1 MKDITQFINR
11 ELKPRLYAYIP
22 QIFPELHF
30 TRKGSKYISSL
41 HADGTEGSGKKEDRS
56 VITEKHPTKVFD
68 NTRQEATD
76 VITLFM
82 QLNHLTEV
90 WEAVNRL
97 CSIVGIA
104 APEATPE
111 AKERYQKEEKKRT
124 AFEASAARQKAA
136 LFTREGS
143 AALSYLHSR
152 GWKDAEIKEAELGY
166 ISEAEAQQLNKESSS
181 IYSRGESGAFYA
193 QSGIGSFYTLS
204 IPLRSGSLLYGFKVR
219 TTQKDIPSGK
229 DKYTYL
235 FGTEKKSN
243 LFNLTGIQQ
252 ADGAITVVEGEL
264 DALHAQTRGVNG
276 IVATGGGKLT
286 EELLTAATAR
296 GIKRITL
303 LFDKDQRGASFVR
316 GSIDIAHKQRISVL
330 VATLPEGESLSDGT
344 PIHDIDEY
352 LQKHSP
358 EELQALIDSAI
369 SGSRYLLN
377 ELCDNFYQT
386 HGDGNITDIEE
397 LELRHKVIALANHT
411 PNEVERDMVINTY
424 CASVNIDG
432 REAFSASA
440 LRAVADEERA
450 AQDAVIKRQETGKAL
465 NEAEALYKSGNVQ
478 AALQKMGEAAKELSQ
493 IDAQAKY
500 SGLLALP
507 TPESEARE
515 EAEARARGKAD
526 IEAPYYFELG
536 NEIEPLTLPSGGLTI
551 VGALTSHGKSTF
563 LRSLALHVAQNGSTG
578 DTLYFTME
586 EEERIVKFEFTNT
599 FIGQRLSFNNLR
611 SIKTYENTGENFF
624 KDSNLQTYQ
633 RGKERF
639 REQLLYTGRLR
650 VKYSEYYSQDLI
662 EAIRYYN
669 KQRPVKCV
677 FVDYIQKLYEKGS
690 RKERREELASIA
702 RTFEQ
707 LAIELQIPIVF
718 AAQLNRDTKSP
729 VTMCAQNIGESTNI
743 EQSAAKVVFL
753 WNSVEK
759 AREDS
764 KELKQWQDATGLTLG
779 EGGALYARLA
789 KNRGGIRE
797 AEAVLNFDGNTG
809 AITQRK
815 PTLQKVEEWKAKL
828 SQRNAPEAQQS
839 DLPFESGNEMTA
851 DAF

>member
-111 AKERYQKEEKKRT
+111 AKDRYQKEERKRT
-124 AFEASAARQKAA
+124 ALEASAARQKAA
-136 LFTREGS
+136 LFATEGS

-152 GWKDAEIKEAELGY
+152 GWTDAEIKEAELGY
-166 ISEAEAQQLNKESSS
+166 ISEAEAQQLNRESSS
-181 IYSRGESGAFYA
+181 IYSRGEDGAFYA

-219 TTQKDIPSGK
+219 TTQKDIPSGN

-264 DALHAQTRGVNG
+264 DALHAQTRGVKG

-286 EELLTAATAR
+286 EELLSAATAR

-358 EELQALIDSAI
+358 EELQALIDGAI

-432 REAFSASA
+432 REAFSAAA

-450 AQDAVIKRQETGKAL
+450 AQDAVSQKQETGKAL
-465 NEAEALYKSGNVQ
+465 NEAAALYQSGNVQ
-478 AALQKMGEAAKELSQ
+478 AALQKMGEAATELQ
-493 IDAQAKY
+493 RIDSRAKY
-500 SGLLALP
+500 SKLLATPTEEALLQRLHNKQGELP
-507 TPESEARE
+507 TLYELSN
-515 EAEARARGKAD
+515 GKD
-526 IEAPYYFELG
+526 TERF
-536 NEIEPLTLPSGGLTI
+536 TLPC
-551 VGALTSHGKSTF
+551 GAITFVCAPTSHGKST
-563 LRSLALHVAQNGSTG
+563 LLQNLALQVAQIPGG
-578 DTLYFTME
+578 GAVLYFTFE
-586 EEERIVKFEFTNT
+586 EDGDSVTVQMANKYMALQLCNNYDSKR
-599 FIGQRLSFNNLR
+599 SNNLR
-611 SIKTYENTGENFF
+611 ALHHYFKTGEDRFI
-624 KDSNLQTYQ
+624 KDEAKNLFYQ
-633 RGKERF
+633 KKKEFMANYYTSGK
-639 REQLLYTGRLR
+639 LR
-650 VKYSEYYSQDLI
+650 IYYEDYDSAELI
-662 EAIRYYN
+662 EAIRTISSQT
-669 KQRPVKCV
+669 KVKAV
-677 FVDYIQKLYEKGS
+677 FVDYIQLLSS
-690 RKERREELASIA
+690 RAYRKARLTRTEELKEICKDLKNLSIE
-702 RTFEQ
+702 TQ
-707 LAIELQIPIVF
+707 LPIVV
-718 AAQLNRDTKSP
+718 AAQLNREANSP
-729 VTMCAQNIGESTNI
+729 LELHSQKIAE
-743 EQSAAKVVFL
+743 AADLERIANKILCL
-753 WNSVEK
+753 WNTSFVAQK
-759 AREDS
+759 SKDS
-764 KELKQWQDATGLTLG
+764 KTELEALETKYGFKLGQGGKIYAKLT
-779 EGGALYARLA
+779 
-789 KNRGGIRE
+789 KNRGGVVNLE
-797 AEAVLNFDGNTG
+797 AAFSYDGNTG
-809 AITQRK
+809 IVGGNYKPEPPTQ
-815 PTLQKVEEWKAKL
+815 TSLNL
-828 SQRNAPEAQQS
+828 SS
-839 DLPFESGNEMTA
+839 SESGNN
-851 DAF
+851 DNCPF